1 MYKLNELAL
10 VVLCQLACV
19 AGGSSVNALRRRSC
33 EAARRIGKRQ
43 FFHAFGV
50 RFSQLRR
57 KNTYAHIQSIPPAA
71 QAMSVTRK
79 IVLLSSQA
87 IFRIEVKFDKLSFCT
102 FLYKTCFQITR
113 VTISCDPFKKYI
125 RPNVF
130 KVKSAISIV
139 IVVSRRIRLYAG
151 IVVLN
156 IQLAITFL
164 FPLQFVS
171 KALVKIHNTGEKKE
185 NKS

>member
-1 MYKLNELAL
+1 MVKQKVSI
-10 VVLCQLACV
+10 VVLE
-19 AGGSSVNALRRRSC
+19 SVL
-33 EAARRIGKRQ
+33 
-43 FFHAFGV
+43 AFGV
-50 RFSQLRR
+50 RCSQLRR
-57 KNTYAHIQSIPPAA
+57 KNTYAHIQSIPPAT
-71 QAMSVTRK
+71 QAMSVTKK
-79 IVLLSSQA
+79 IVLLNCQA
-87 IFRIEVKFDKLSFCT
+87 IVRIEVKFDKLSFCT

-113 VTISCDPFKKYI
+113 VTISSDPFKKYI

-151 IVVLN
+151 IAVLN

-171 KALVKIHNTGEKKE
+171 KVLVKIHNTGEKKE
-185 NKS
+185 NKSSRTKTVT